1 MEKLNRKKDDEIEK
15 LNETLKE
22 KEITIESECKK
33 TNNSENTNNIDFNK
47 LHLE

>member
-1 MEKLNRKKDDEIEK
+1 MEELNRKKDDEIEK

-22 KEITIESECKK
+22 INIENECKK